1 MLSEELLTAPAE
13 AVVIPM
19 GDVRAF
25 AVEAA
30 TVLRGAGIKTQ
41 IYFEDKKFKQK
52 ITYADK
58 SGIPFAVIVGEDE
71 AAQGVVA
78 VKDMHSG
85 EQRSLTPPE
94 AAAYMNEQLALRRS
108 CTVIRD

>member
-13 AVVIPM
+13 AVIIPM

-30 TVLRGAGIKTQ
+30 TVLRAAGIKTQ
-41 IYFEDKKFKQK
+41 VYFEEKKFKQK
-52 ITYADK
+52 IGYADK

-71 AAQGVVA
+71 CAKGVLG
-78 VKDMHSG
+78 VKDMQSG
-85 EQRSLTPPE
+85 EQRELTPSE
-94 AAAYMNEQLALRRS
+94 AAAYINSQLAARRN
-108 CTVIRD
+108 CTVIRG